1 MIKKMLTYLLLPL
14 LPVLLLMATSSQ
26 ATDQEI
32 KLLLDKPFVRAEFTK
47 IRKLKILSR
56 PFTTTGKILFQ
67 NDKGLVWQT
76 QKPIEDT
83 LLIGF
88 SGVSQL
94 KKDSSIPVKIDNP
107 IVKSASVVFITIL
120 SLELEKIKRIFD
132 IIQNADRKGVKSYTL
147 IPKDAMLKKAIK
159 HIDISGKKRVETIYI
174 EELSGDST
182 TVTLSNEIFDRST
195 LLSSEIQLLEL
206 M

>member
-1 MIKKMLTYLLLPL
+1 MMKSFLV
-14 LPVLLLMATSSQ
+14 VLLVTLLAATTTS
-26 ATDQEI
+26 ARAGDQEI
-32 KLLLDKPFVRAEFTK
+32 KLLLAKPFVKAEFTK
-47 IRKLKILSR
+47 VRKLKILSR
-56 PFTTTGKILFQ
+56 PFMTSGKILFQ
-67 NDKGLVWQT
+67 EDKGLVWQT
-76 QKPIEDT
+76 LKPIDDT

-94 KKDSSIPVKIDNP
+94 KKDSSVPAKIDNP

-120 SLELEKIKRIFD
+120 SLDLEKIKKIFEITKNVESKD
-132 IIQNADRKGVKSYTL
+132 VKRYTL
-147 IPKDAMLKKAIK
+147 IPKDATLKKVIK
-159 HIDISGKKRVETIYI
+159 HIELSGKQRVETIYI

-182 TVTLSNEIFDRST
+182 TVTLNNEIFDKSV

>member
-1 MIKKMLTYLLLPL
+1 MKTLLTFFLMALLLTT
-14 LPVLLLMATSSQ
+14 TSTRAS
-26 ATDQEI
+26 DQEI
-32 KLLLDKPFVRAEFTK
+32 KLLLAKPFVKAEFK
-47 IRKLKILSR
+47 KVRKLKILSR
-56 PFTTTGKILFQ
+56 PFVTSGKIFFQ
-67 NDKGLVWQT
+67 EDKGLVWQT
-76 QKPIEDT
+76 LKPIEDT

-94 KKDSSIPVKIDNP
+94 KKDSPVPVKINNP

-120 SLELEKIKRIFD
+120 SLDLEKIKKIFE
-132 IIQNADRKGVKSYTL
+132 ITQNVDSKDGKSYTL
-147 IPKDAMLKKAIK
+147 IPKDTTLKKVIK
-159 HIDISGKKRVETIYI
+159 HIELSGKQRVETIYI

-182 TVTLSNEIFDRST
+182 TVMLNNEIFDKSA